1 MTNIVGGNTS
11 NLSQL
16 GSSQDGSSPNSSS
29 ANGGLDFLSLISVV
43 YEGEKSSGSIVD
55 ISGNPNKSVKINEKS
70 MPLDQSQVEQI
81 FSHVEKQVSSDDIS
95 AFLKGINLSSDEDEI
110 NVGISTLQLLGQLTK
125 PTEESA
131 LDFPKS
137 DAVTKYFIKEFSE
150 YIEANNLN
158 SGQFLGLEVSDISAR
173 MQNMN
178 MLEKE
183 SPSLVDF
190 ANFDPDNIYTSD
202 IKILEHSEELVS
214 LKKLPFTKLTN
225 AVFSYE
231 KNDEIENLNSL
242 SFLFNSDFTK
252 EENLS
257 EKKAIELKVNQ
268 SPNAISVKIFDISN
282 DKIKLAG
289 DVKDYS
295 GPETGVKP

>member
-43 YEGEKSSGSIVD
+43 YEGNKSPGGTVD
-55 ISGNPNKSVKINEKS
+55 ISGNPIKSVNINDES

-110 NVGISTLQLLGQLTK
+110 NVGISTLQLLGQLSK
-125 PTEESA
+125 PTEGSS
-131 LDFPKS
+131 LDVTKS
-137 DAVTKYFIKEFSE
+137 KVATKYFIKELSE

-158 SGQFLGLEVSDISAR
+158 SDKSLGLEVSDISAR
-173 MQNMN
+173 MQNVN

-202 IKILEHSEELVS
+202 IKILNIQKNWYPS
-214 LKKLPFTKLTN
+214 K
-225 AVFSYE
+225 SY
-231 KNDEIENLNSL
+231 LLRS
-242 SFLFNSDFTK
+242 
-252 EENLS
+252 
-257 EKKAIELKVNQ
+257 
-268 SPNAISVKIFDISN
+268 
-282 DKIKLAG
+282 
-289 DVKDYS
+289 
-295 GPETGVKP
+295 

>member
-29 ANGGLDFLSLISVV
+29 ANGSLDFLSLISVV
-43 YEGEKSSGSIVD
+43 YEGEKSAGSIVD

-125 PTEESA
+125 PTVESA
-131 LDFPKS
+131 LDFAKS
-137 DAVTKYFIKEFSE
+137 DVVTKYFIKEFSE

-158 SGQFLGLEVSDISAR
+158 SDQSLGLEVSDIGAR

-178 MLEKE
+178 MLEN
-183 SPSLVDF
+183 L
-190 ANFDPDNIYTSD
+190 
-202 IKILEHSEELVS
+202 KI
-214 LKKLPFTKLTN
+214 
-225 AVFSYE
+225 
-231 KNDEIENLNSL
+231 I
-242 SFLFNSDFTK
+242 
-252 EENLS
+252 
-257 EKKAIELKVNQ
+257 
-268 SPNAISVKIFDISN
+268 
-282 DKIKLAG
+282 
-289 DVKDYS
+289 
-295 GPETGVKP
+295 

>member
-55 ISGNPNKSVKINEKS
+55 ISGNPNKSVNINEEN

-110 NVGISTLQLLGQLTK
+110 NVGISTLQLLGQLSK

-131 LDFPKS
+131 LDFTKS
-137 DAVTKYFIKEFSE
+137 DVVTKYFIKEFSE

-158 SGQFLGLEVSDISAR
+158 SDKSLGLEVSDISAR
-173 MQNMN
+173 MQNVN

-202 IKILEHSEELVS
+202 IKILNIQKNWYPS
-214 LKKLPFTKLTN
+214 K
-225 AVFSYE
+225 SY
-231 KNDEIENLNSL
+231 LLRS
-242 SFLFNSDFTK
+242 
-252 EENLS
+252 
-257 EKKAIELKVNQ
+257 
-268 SPNAISVKIFDISN
+268 
-282 DKIKLAG
+282 
-289 DVKDYS
+289 
-295 GPETGVKP
+295 